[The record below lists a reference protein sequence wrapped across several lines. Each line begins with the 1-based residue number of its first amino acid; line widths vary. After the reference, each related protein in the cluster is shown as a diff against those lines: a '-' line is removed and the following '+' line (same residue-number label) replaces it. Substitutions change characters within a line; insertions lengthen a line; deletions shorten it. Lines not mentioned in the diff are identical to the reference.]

1 MCDLMQISVSCV
13 HASCVCAPQ
22 IFPDLYS
29 KLLKSM
35 LPLMAADCADP
46 NAVVVRDLLASKH
59 AAERAMMG
67 GADNFDHDDDAAAP
81 PVPAATEA
89 SLRALLSGGQRPQNA
104 RGGKQALL
112 PRSSPAD
119 AAPPA
124 PLAGPPEANKVQS
137 SALHLPHPNGKA
149 LEDTHGKALE
159 DIHGKVV
166 EDRLGKEVEDTDAKA
181 LQVEDTD
188 TEALQDI
195 VSSLQSDVVSDTNCD
210 SEESAHVCVGA
221 SRSDALPAEA
231 GGVVPMGVA
240 AAALGGMGLGV
251 LVGML
256 VCRK

>member
-1 MCDLMQISVSCV
+1 M
-13 HASCVCAPQ
+13 HASCVCAAQ

-29 KLLKSM
+29 KLLKAM

-67 GADNFDHDDDAAAP
+67 GADNLDDDDDAAAP

-89 SLRALLSGGQRPQNA
+89 SLRALQSGGQRPQNA

-124 PLAGPPEANKVQS
+124 PLAGPPEATLVLS
-137 SALHLPHPNGKA
+137 SALHLHHPNGNA

-159 DIHGKVV
+159 D
-166 EDRLGKEVEDTDAKA
+166 RLGKEAEDTDAKP
-181 LQVEDTD
+181 LQVEDTH
-188 TEALQDI
+188 TKALQDI
-195 VSSLQSDVVSDTNCD
+195 VSALQSDVVSDTNRN
-210 SEESAHVCVGA
+210 SEESTHVCVGA
-221 SRSDALPAEA
+221 SRSDALPADT
-231 GGVVPMGVA
+231 GGVVPIGVA